1 MRIWKTSC
9 ESLPII
15 LGFELQ
21 LKTEFRLHF
30 FERALTL
37 PQEDE
42 FMGLRE
48 PLQDIAECGLPT
60 ALEAMGER
68 WSFMILRA
76 AFNRV
81 RHFEEFL
88 SEIGIARNILANR
101 LTRLTESGILHRTP
115 CPDDRR
121 KVEYRLTE
129 KGLDLLPAMIA
140 LRQWGEKWGT
150 GIASNPVLV
159 DEQDKQPI
167 LPVTLRSHDGRV
179 IDHND
184 LCWMN
189 SADIKPLHAHDDGE
203 ADGRVRKLSAI

>member
-1 MRIWKTSC
+1 MGELR
-9 ESLPII
+9 ESLN
-15 LGFELQ
+15 
-21 LKTEFRLHF
+21 
-30 FERALTL
+30 
-37 PQEDE
+37 
-42 FMGLRE
+42 
-48 PLQDIAECGLPT
+48 DIVECGLPT

-76 AFNRV
+76 AFNGV

-88 SEIGIARNILANR
+88 SEIAIARNILANR

-129 KGLDLLPAMIA
+129 KGLDLLPTMIA

-159 DEQDKQPI
+159 DEQDRQPI
-167 LPVTLRSHDGRV
+167 LPVSIRSHDDRV
-179 IDHND
+179 LGHMD

-189 SADIKPLHAHDDGE
+189 SADIKPINFQDHVEDDN
-203 ADGRVRKLSAI
+203 RVRKLSAI

>member
-1 MRIWKTSC
+1 
-9 ESLPII
+9 
-15 LGFELQ
+15 
-21 LKTEFRLHF
+21 
-30 FERALTL
+30 
-37 PQEDE
+37 
-42 FMGLRE
+42 MGLRE
-48 PLQDIAECGLPT
+48 PLLDIAECGLPT

-101 LTRLTESGILHRTP
+101 LTKLTEAGILHRTP

-121 KVEYRLTE
+121 KVEYRLTD
-129 KGLDLLPAMIA
+129 KGLDLLPAMIT

-150 GIASNPVLV
+150 GAPSNPVLV

-167 LPVTLRSHDGRV
+167 LPVTIRSHDDRV
-179 IDHND
+179 LDHHD

-189 SADIKPLHAHDDGE
+189 SADIKPLHAQNHADD
-203 ADGRVRKLSAI
+203 DRLDDRVRKLSAI